1 MKNNVKGIFYVKKG
15 SFKQS
20 EYLKI
25 EILEDKNLVK
35 YSINDLPKI
44 LEVSNDKIN
53 IFIERFFRTTINWKE
68 QYINNNF
75 TDGTTWQLKIVF
87 KDNSQKNYLGQNS
100 FPNNFEN
107 FNKIKNELLK

>member
-44 LEVSNDKIN
+44 LEVSND
-53 IFIERFFRTTINWKE
+53 KE